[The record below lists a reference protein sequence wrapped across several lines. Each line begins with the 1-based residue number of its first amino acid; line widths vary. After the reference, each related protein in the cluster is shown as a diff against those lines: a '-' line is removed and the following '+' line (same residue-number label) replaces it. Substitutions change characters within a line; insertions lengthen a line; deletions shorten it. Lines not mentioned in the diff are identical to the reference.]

1 MEDKDLQFYPTPEA
15 LAKRAIEKFRNKDFV
30 RVLEP
35 SAGNG
40 ALAKALKESRYDGW
54 QARNVD
60 IDCIEI
66 DISKHPALRS
76 ENLNV
81 VGIDFLKFK
90 AGSQYSHA
98 LMNPPFSEGARHV
111 LHAWSI
117 LEEAEIVAIV
127 NAETVR
133 NPFSREREQL
143 VRLIE
148 QHGEVEF
155 IADAFNCQDVERKTD
170 VEVALIW
177 LKKESA
183 LASEIVGE
191 ILDNLKQDRGP
202 EMSYEDMQAVML
214 PNSTID
220 NAVLVFKAA
229 VEATRQSIIAE
240 ARANHYAEML
250 GEKYSTVRG
259 EEGAT
264 SESLEHSKEWV
275 KREMNK
281 RYDDLKDRAW
291 TDILSSTQV
300 SSKLSSAAQSRL
312 EAEFQKIKSLEFTQ
326 ENIYGFLLGLAEKQ
340 GEIQIQMVCDVF
352 DAISMYHTDN
362 AHFYLGW
369 KSNDAHRTC
378 GMKIKAKRFVLPHH
392 KTESYQHSFSWDTE
406 KLLHDF
412 DKVFAM
418 MDGEAQPAY
427 SLVMAARQ
435 NFKALRNGARIES
448 TYFEIRHYPGIGT
461 IHFFPTRPDLVDRL
475 NRTVGRYRKW
485 LAPEGVKVPEAFW
498 LQYDN
503 CEKYDKD
510 FRAEVGKAAGR
521 WSDPFWKLRTGHG
534 EEKERANT
542 ALVTAMSNVLQR
554 RGINPDALLD
564 EDSNPQLKL
573 LAA

>member
-1 MEDKDLQFYPTPEA
+1 MGNDEFQFYPTPEA

-30 RVLEP
+30 RVIEP
-35 SAGNG
+35 SAGDG
-40 ALAKALKESRYDGW
+40 ALAKALKESREGGW
-54 QARNVD
+54 SRRQVD

-111 LHAWSI
+111 LHAWDI

-127 NAETVR
+127 NAETIR
-133 NPFSREREQL
+133 NPYSREREQL

-155 IADAFNCQDVERKTD
+155 ISDAFNGPYAERKTD

-177 LKKESA
+177 LKKDSK

-202 EMSYEDMQAVML
+202 EMSYEDMQAVAL

-264 SESLEHSKEWV
+264 SETLEHSKEWV

-281 RYDDLKDRAW
+281 RYDGLKDRAW
-291 TDILSSTQV
+291 TGILSSTQV
-300 SSKLSSAAQSRL
+300 SSKLSSAAQGRL
-312 EAEFQKIKSLEFTQ
+312 EAEFQKIKTLEFTQ

-369 KSNDAHRTC
+369 KSNDQHRTC

-392 KTESYQHSFSWDTE
+392 KTESHQQKFSWDTE

-418 MDGEAQPAY
+418 MDGEEQPAY
-427 SLVMAARQ
+427 SLLMAARQ
-435 NFKALRNGARIES
+435 NFNALRNGARIES
-448 TYFEIRHYPGIGT
+448 TYFGIRHYPGIGT

-475 NRTVGRYRKW
+475 NRTVGRYRRW
-485 LAPEGVKVPEAFW
+485 LPPEGVKVPEDFW
-498 LQYDN
+498 LQVDK
-503 CEKYDKD
+503 CEKFDKD
-510 FRAEVGKAAGR
+510 FRAEAYKSAGR
-521 WSDPFWKLRTGHG
+521 WNDPFWKMRTGYG
-534 EEKERANT
+534 DEKERANT
-542 ALVTAMSNVLQR
+542 ALVTAMSAVLNKH
-554 RGINPDALLD
+554 GIDPDALLE
-564 EDSNPQLKL
+564 EDINPQLKL